1 MKSIILILSLCLSC
15 SGVQNNSVKTQKNLA
30 YVESSALDEQ
40 KLDVYSPANLT
51 GKAPVLIHIHGGGWR
66 LGDKKMTDD
75 HGEYFASQGIV
86 FVTLNYRL
94 SPKYKH
100 PAHIEDCA
108 AGVAW
113 VIKNLDKLNG
123 DKNRIYLSGHSAG
136 AHLAALLGTGEK
148 YLGKHGLKPDLF
160 AGVIPVDTASYD
172 FLSDNAERIVAGM
185 IKTAFGT
192 DKDVLKEASPHQ
204 QLFNDKKYPPFH
216 VFVTK
221 KRDKAVTNSQ
231 DFVNKINSVGG
242 KASIIK
248 IDGHS
253 HRDMHMGMYKAG
265 DPVNTELMKILK

>member
-1 MKSIILILSLCLSC
+1 MRLSIILFFFLLGCVSAESTGIK
-15 SGVQNNSVKTQKNLA
+15 VQKDIKFS
-30 YVESSALDEQ
+30 ESSTDKLQ
-40 KLDVYSPANLT
+40 KLDVYSPANL
-51 GKAPVLIHIHGGGWR
+51 KSNAAVLIHIHGGGWR
-66 LGDKKMTDD
+66 IGDKKMTDD
-75 HGEYFASQGIV
+75 HGRYFASQGII

-94 SPKYKH
+94 SPKDKH

-113 VIKNLDKLNG
+113 VMKNLETLKG
-123 DKNRIYLSGHSAG
+123 DKSRIYLSGHSAG
-136 AHLAALLGTGEK
+136 AQLAALLGTNDK
-148 YLGKHGLKPDLF
+148 YLAKHNLKPELF

-172 FLSDNAERIVAGM
+172 FLSDNAERVVAGM

-192 DKDVLKEASPHQ
+192 DKEILKEASPHQ
-204 QLFNDKKYPPFH
+204 QLFKDKKYPPFY

-221 KRDKAVTNSQ
+221 ERDKAVTNSQ
-231 DFVNKINSVGG
+231 DFVNKINSVGA

-253 HRDMHMGMYKAG
+253 HRDMHMGMYKPG